1 MVQTRKQ
8 RERQARS
15 LADGAYGLAL
25 LAFAYGWL
33 RHHSLVV
40 GFLMGFAVLMLT
52 AGGLYLLRRR
62 RDARL
67 RRAGLDDLDHMN
79 GEQFEAL
86 LQAGFRDKGYRVSL
100 TPNGADFGAD
110 LLLER
115 DGTKTAVQAKHWRT
129 RKVGVRAVQE
139 IAAAKAHYR
148 ADKAAV
154 IASGDFTDQ
163 AVRLAAS
170 NGIELWDRA
179 RLAREL
185 LDHGSQTPR
194 LPLPPADPQPQQE
207 PPSTAAAT
215 CPHCGSPMLRRTGRH
230 GPFLGC
236 STYPAC
242 RGTLAV

>member
-8 RERQARS
+8 RERQVAS
-15 LADGAYGLAL
+15 IADAAYGLGL
-25 LAFAYGWL
+25 FAFAYGWL
-33 RHHSLVV
+33 RYHSLLV
-40 GFLMGFAVLMLT
+40 GFLMGFVVLMLT

-67 RRAGLDDLDHMN
+67 RNAGLGDLDHMN
-79 GEQFEAL
+79 GEQFEEL
-86 LQAGFRDKGYRVSL
+86 LQARFRGKGYRVTL

-115 DGTKTAVQAKHWRT
+115 DGVKTAVQAKHWRT

-170 NGIELWDRA
+170 NGIELWDRG
-179 RLAREL
+179 RLASEL
-185 LDHGSQTPR
+185 LNHAGPIS
-194 LPLPPADPQPQQE
+194 PAVLARPDSHPKE
-207 PPSTAAAT
+207 ASGSTAPPG
-215 CPHCGSPMLRRTGRH
+215 CPRCGSPMVRRTGRH